1 MTRNQLVPCDGGGRS
16 RAPAL
21 ATGLLVV
28 ASLVT
33 AGLVTPAQAVRVAEA
48 PSFEVRRLISTTP
61 FAGSRRSMQDS
72 EGSAYVPKDR
82 ALWMVDDEG
91 QRIFVVDVR
100 TGKLKRTIGRQA
112 LESVRRFGGGRTA
125 GNARSR
131 DLESMSYD
139 AARDRLYA
147 FSGSDCWPSTEN
159 CQVASRPTAFR
170 LDRRAGRLQLHSYQ
184 PLPAGTHANAAAWNP
199 GNRRTYLGDSEGIRR
214 YDYQRNR
221 RGPVTRVDG
230 IGDIGGMDFTAGG
243 RALVVSH
250 STTMLSRVDWAT
262 RSLAGGWTVD
272 LAPLHVLDARGVE
285 VVGDRLL
292 VSDGADD
299 RQASSPYRYA
309 VFVLAQ

>member
-1 MTRNQLVPCDGGGRS
+1 MTWKHPCPSAAARCH
-16 RAPAL
+16 RAL
-21 ATGLLVV
+21 AVGVGLLVV
-28 ASLVT
+28 A
-33 AGLVTPAQAVRVAEA
+33 GLVTPVEVAQVAQVAQA

-61 FAGSRRSMQDS
+61 FAGSRRSMQDN
-72 EGSAYVPKDR
+72 EGSAYVPADR

-100 TGKLKRTIGRQA
+100 TGALRRTIGRRA
-112 LESVRRFGGGRTA
+112 LESVRRFGGGPTA

-131 DLESMSYD
+131 DLESVSYD

-159 CQVASRPTAFR
+159 CQVAARPTAFR
-170 LDRRAGRLQLHSYQ
+170 LDRRAGRLKLHSYQ
-184 PLPAGTHANAAAWNP
+184 PLPAGANANAAAWNP
-199 GNRRTYLGDSEGIRR
+199 GNGRTYVGDSEGIRR
-214 YDYQRNR
+214 YDYRRNR
-221 RGPVTRVDG
+221 WGRATLVAGVE
-230 IGDIGGMDFTAGG
+230 DIGGMDFASGG

-250 STTMLSRVDWAT
+250 SRTLLSRVDWAT
-262 RSLAGGWTVD
+262 RSLTGGWTVD
-272 LAPLHVLDARGVE
+272 LAPLHVQDARGVE

-299 RQASSPYRYA
+299 RSASSPYRYA